1 MNLPDFHYADYELA
15 PAFGCHARIGQAAH
29 PMLVEHLLLHVPLA
43 RTASKTAAK
52 GSSRNRVC
60 VFWQEWTQSPLEHV
74 SYAFPKEG
82 DDTYLLVFVQP
93 EPGHEQPLRLV
104 VCLVDENFPKVSRLW
119 PMVDRYLKKLPAM
132 PQPYQSSLTPI
143 VNG

>member
-15 PAFGCHARIGQAAH
+15 PAFGCHARIGEATH

-43 RTASKTAAK
+43 QTASETAAK

-60 VFWQEWTQSPLEHV
+60 VFWQEWIQSPLEHV

-93 EPGHEQPLRLV
+93 KPGHDQPLRLI
-104 VCLVDENFPKVSRLW
+104 VCLVDENFPKVGRLW
-119 PMVDRYLKKLPAM
+119 PMINHYLKKLPAL
-132 PQPYQSSLTPI
+132 QVSNQSSKSVPI
-143 VNG
+143 NG